1 MRTRRL
7 QRTKQQV
14 TIRDVANLA
23 GVAPITV
30 SRVVNSLPGVN
41 EATRQRVNK
50 AIAELNYVP
59 NAMAKS
65 LRSRQTCTIALVLTD
80 ITNPFWTTI
89 ARGVEDTV
97 GQKGYNVIF
106 CNTDEDLE
114 KEAKYINVL
123 LQRRVDGIIIAASSE
138 DAQPLL
144 PLKRHNIPCVLIDRQ
159 VKGFNADVVRS
170 DSKEGA
176 RLLTQHL
183 INLGHHRI
191 AMLAGPFKVFTSRD
205 RLAGYLE
212 ALQRN
217 NIPIDDN
224 LIKEGMYEEDGGFQF
239 VKELLDRVPRPT
251 AIVAANLSIAI
262 GALRALREAGL
273 RVPEDVGLVCFDDL
287 PQASLIYPFL
297 TVWAQRPYE
306 MGVAAAELLLDQM
319 TSKARRRKIREIIID
334 ADFIIRKS
342 CGNELARMSERAR
355 GDIYT

>member
-1 MRTRRL
+1 MGTRRL
-7 QRTKQQV
+7 QKTKQQI
-14 TIRDVANLA
+14 TIRDVAKLA

-30 SRVVNSLPGVN
+30 SRVVNSLSGVN

-65 LRSRQTCTIALVLTD
+65 LRSRRTCTIALVLTD

-89 ARGVEDTV
+89 ARGVEDTAARS
-97 GQKGYNVIF
+97 GYNVIF

-114 KEAKYINVL
+114 KETKYINIL
-123 LQRRVDGIIIAASSE
+123 LQRRVDGIIIAASS
-138 DAQPLL
+138 DDRRPLL
-144 PLKRHNIPCVLIDRQ
+144 SLNRHDVPCVLIDRK
-159 VKGFNADVVRS
+159 VNGFNADVVRS

-183 INLGHHRI
+183 IDLGYHRI
-191 AMLAGPFKVFTSRD
+191 AMLAGPSKVFTSRE

-212 ALQRN
+212 ALQKN
-217 NIPIDDN
+217 GITLDDN
-224 LIKEGMYEEDGGFQF
+224 LIKEGMYEEEGGFQF
-239 VKELLDRVPRPT
+239 VQELLNRVSRPT

-262 GALRALREAGL
+262 GALRAIRDAGL

-297 TVWAQRPYE
+297 TVWAQRPYA
-306 MGVAAAELLLDQM
+306 MGVAAAELLLTRM
-319 TSKARRRKIREIIID
+319 TSNARRHKIREIIID
-334 ADFIIRKS
+334 ADLIIRKS
-342 CGNELARMSERAR
+342 CGNELPMVSDQRER
-355 GDIYT
+355 

>member
-1 MRTRRL
+1 M
-7 QRTKQQV
+7 KPQV
-14 TIRDVANLA
+14 TIRDVAKLA

-41 EATRQRVNK
+41 QATRERVNK
-50 AIAELNYVP
+50 AIADLHYVP

-80 ITNPFWTTI
+80 ITNPFWTTV

-97 GQKGYNVIF
+97 AKKGYNVIF

-114 KEAKYINVL
+114 KETNYINML
-123 LQRRVDGIIIAASSE
+123 LQRRVDGLIIAASSD

-144 PLKRHNIPCVLIDRQ
+144 SLKRHNIPCILIDR
-159 VKGFNADVVRS
+159 KINGLNADVVRS

-176 RLLTQHL
+176 GLLTQHL

-191 AMLAGPFKVFTSRD
+191 AMLAGPSKVFTSRE
-205 RLAGYLE
+205 RLDGYLD
-212 ALQRN
+212 ALQKN
-217 NIPIDDN
+217 GIPIDDN
-224 LIKEGMYEEDGGFQF
+224 LIKEGMYEEEGGFQF
-239 VKELLDRVPRPT
+239 VKELLGRVSRPT

-273 RVPEDVGLVCFDDL
+273 RVPEDVGLVCIDDL

-297 TVWAQRPYE
+297 TVWAQHPYT
-306 MGVAAAELLLDQM
+306 MGVAAAELLLARM
-319 TSKARRRKIREIIID
+319 TSKAKRHKIREIIID
-334 ADFIIRKS
+334 ADLIIRKS
-342 CGNELARMSERAR
+342 CGNELARMSDQRER
-355 GDIYT
+355 

>member
-1 MRTRRL
+1 MGIRRL
-7 QRTKQQV
+7 LWTKQQV
-14 TIRDVANLA
+14 TIRDVAKRA
-23 GVAPITV
+23 GVAAITV

-41 EATRQRVNK
+41 QATRERVNK
-50 AIAELNYVP
+50 AIADLNYVP

-89 ARGVEDTV
+89 ARGVEDTAA
-97 GQKGYNVIF
+97 QKGYNVIF

-114 KEAKYINVL
+114 KEAKYINIL
-123 LQRRVDGIIIAASSE
+123 LQRRVDGVIIAASS
-138 DAQPLL
+138 DDTRPLL
-144 PLKRHNIPCVLIDRQ
+144 SLKRHNVPCILIDRK
-159 VKGFNADVVRS
+159 VNGFNVDVVRS

-183 INLGHHRI
+183 INLGYYRI
-191 AMLAGPFKVFTSRD
+191 AMLAGPSKVFTSRE

-212 ALQRN
+212 ALQKN
-217 NIPIDDN
+217 GIPIDDN

-239 VKELLDRVPRPT
+239 VKELLDRVSPPT

-297 TVWAQRPYE
+297 TVWAQRPYA
-306 MGVAAAELLLDQM
+306 MGVAAAELLLARM
-319 TSKARRRKIREIIID
+319 TSKARRHKIREIIID
-334 ADFIIRKS
+334 ADLIIRKS
-342 CGNELARMSERAR
+342 CGNELPRNSEQRER
-355 GDIYT
+355 

>member
-1 MRTRRL
+1 MHTRRL
-7 QRTKQQV
+7 ERTKLQV
-14 TIRDVANLA
+14 TIRDVAKLA
-23 GVAPITV
+23 SVAPITV
-30 SRVVNSLPGVN
+30 SRVVNGLPGVN
-41 EATRQRVNK
+41 QSTRERVNK

-89 ARGVEDTV
+89 ARGVEDTAA
-97 GQKGYNVIF
+97 QKGYNVIF

-114 KEAKYINVL
+114 KEAKYINIL
-123 LQRRVDGIIIAASSE
+123 LQRRVDGIIIAASS
-138 DAQPLL
+138 DDRRPLL
-144 PLKRHNIPCVLIDRQ
+144 SLKRHNVPLVLIDR
-159 VKGFNADVVRS
+159 KINGFNVDVVRS

-183 INLGHHRI
+183 INLGYDRI
-191 AMLAGPFKVFTSRD
+191 AMLAGPSKVFTSRE
-205 RLAGYLE
+205 RLDGYLE
-212 ALQRN
+212 ALQKN
-217 NIPIDDN
+217 GIPIDDN

-239 VKELLDRVPRPT
+239 VKELLDRVSPPT

-297 TVWAQRPYE
+297 TVWAQRPYA
-306 MGVAAAELLLDQM
+306 MGVAAAELLLTRM
-319 TSKARRRKIREIIID
+319 TSKARRHKIREIIID
-334 ADFIIRKS
+334 ADLIIRKS
-342 CGNELARMSERAR
+342 CGNELLKNSEQKERR
-355 GDIYT
+355 

>member
-1 MRTRRL
+1 MCAKRL
-7 QRTKQQV
+7 ERINLQV
-14 TIRDVANLA
+14 TIRDVAKLA

-30 SRVVNSLPGVN
+30 SRVINSLPGVN
-41 EATRQRVNK
+41 QATRERVNK
-50 AIAELNYVP
+50 AIAKLNYVP

-97 GQKGYNVIF
+97 AEKGYNVIF

-114 KEAKYINVL
+114 KETNYINIL
-123 LQRRVDGIIIAASSE
+123 LQRRVDGLIIAASSD

-144 PLKRHNIPCVLIDRQ
+144 SLKRHNIPCVLIDRK

-170 DSKEGA
+170 DNKEGA

-212 ALQRN
+212 ALEKN

-239 VKELLDRVPRPT
+239 VKELLGRVARPT

-262 GALRALREAGL
+262 GALRALREAGI
-273 RVPEDVGLVCFDDL
+273 RVPEDVGVVCFDDL

-306 MGVAAAELLLDQM
+306 MGVAAAELLLNQM
-319 TSKARRRKIREIIID
+319 TSKAKRRKLREIIID
-334 ADFIIRKS
+334 ADLVIRKS
-342 CGNELARMSERAR
+342 CGNELPRISAQRER
-355 GDIYT
+355 

>member
-1 MRTRRL
+1 MGTRRL

-65 LRSRQTCTIALVLTD
+65 LRSRRTCTIALVLTD

-89 ARGVEDTV
+89 ARGVEDTAAPR
-97 GQKGYNVIF
+97 GYNVIF

-114 KEAKYINVL
+114 KETKYINIL
-123 LQRRVDGIIIAASSE
+123 LQRRVDGIIIAASS
-138 DAQPLL
+138 DDRRPLL
-144 PLKRHNIPCVLIDRQ
+144 SLNRHNVPCVLIDRK
-159 VKGFNADVVRS
+159 VNGFNADVVRS

-183 INLGHHRI
+183 INLENHRI
-191 AMLAGPFKVFTSRD
+191 AMLAGPSKVFTSSE

-212 ALQRN
+212 ALQKN
-217 NIPIDDN
+217 GITIDDN
-224 LIKEGMYEEDGGFQF
+224 LIKEGMYEEEGGFQF
-239 VKELLDRVPRPT
+239 VQELLNRVSRPT

-262 GALRALREAGL
+262 GALRAIRDAGL

-297 TVWAQRPYE
+297 TVWAQRPYA
-306 MGVAAAELLLDQM
+306 MGVAAAELLLARM
-319 TSKARRRKIREIIID
+319 TSNARRHKIREIIID
-334 ADFIIRKS
+334 ADLIIRKS
-342 CGNELARMSERAR
+342 CGNELPKMSDEKER
-355 GDIYT
+355 